1 MSGEGSC
8 DSYLTSIVP
17 REGGRETPAAIAAS
31 FVCLF
36 VCLPVQ
42 ESESGTLLTPTVPRT
57 EGATL

>member
-31 FVCLF
+31 FVCL
-36 VCLPVQ
+36 PVQ